1 MAPGE
6 GAASLSALSGQPQVL
21 ASQRLRYAV
30 LFAVR
35 LCGRTRIRPQWVR
48 QAAGLVEPRR
58 LRRAA
63 ALNVLD
69 EEVT

>member
-30 LFAVR
+30 LFAV
-35 LCGRTRIRPQWVR
+35 VR
-48 QAAGLVEPRR
+48 ADEDPASVGAAAGLGPRR

-69 EEVT
+69 AEVT